1 MERRDK
7 TYTGDARPERGGG
20 RSNIQVGEEGEED
33 MEWILW
39 INIKKKIRGSKVSG
53 DPFVGSRN

>member
-1 MERRDK
+1 MLGLREVVEGPIYRWAK
-7 TYTGDARPERGGG
+7 KG
-20 RSNIQVGEEGEED
+20 RKIWNGF
-33 MEWILW
+33 LW

>member
-1 MERRDK
+1 MERREK
-7 TYTGDARPERGGG
+7 TYTGDARPESGGG